1 MNKKIFL
8 VLSLFAV
15 LMIGCAYASDS
26 SDSNVVEISGVNFTI
41 PEGFTEDVSEAVV
54 NESGSDDGY
63 NYVTN
68 SKSFE
73 DDEHVI
79 LISVATYDESITDD
93 IIKDIGEKTT
103 INNVTGY
110 LGDMG
115 FLAIFSYLQDN
126 NVVVI
131 TADDKDI
138 IEEVLA

>member
-1 MNKKIFL
+1 MNKKVLI

-15 LMIGCAYASDS
+15 VMIGCAYAAD
-26 SDSNVVEISGVNFTI
+26 DTVEIAGINFTV
-41 PEGFTEDVSEAVV
+41 PEGFTEDVSDEIV

-73 DDEHVI
+73 SDGHF
-79 LISVATYDESITDD
+79 LLLSVATYEDNITDD
-93 IIKDIGEKTT
+93 IIKDMGEKTT
-103 INNVTGY
+103 IGNVTGY

-115 FLAIFSYLQDN
+115 FLALFSYIQDD